1 MDWSQG
7 GCGDRGTSNA
17 AIRIDKLAARLL
29 GSNPRGSC
37 SRAVSCPSPTPC
49 TCPQF
54 PGRHLREASRTL
66 SASTQDLGSH

>member
-7 GCGDRGTSNA
+7 GHGDRRTSNV

-37 SRAVSCPSPTPC
+37 SRAVSGPSPTPC
-49 TCPQF
+49 ACPQF
-54 PGRHLREASRTL
+54 PSRHLGEASRTL
-66 SASTQDLGSH
+66 SASTQDLGPR